1 MGLAMTSKNLLSRE
15 SGSAFKER
23 RSFIGA
29 MATLGAGLAG
39 SVILPETGLAQP
51 TPEAHKKTKSA
62 ASVCGHSTVIASD
75 AATVAETT
83 AGKSL
88 DSDGTAYTFS
98 KVYPTARQ
106 PLAPGA
112 SCRQSSLNR
121 GRDSHDRGGNF
132 KSSGNTDSCFCA
144 VTHR

>member
-1 MGLAMTSKNLLSRE
+1 MTSKHLLNRE
-15 SGSAFKER
+15 SGPAFKER

-39 SVILPETGLAQP
+39 SVILPGTSLAEA

-83 AGKSL
+83 AGKIRGFRRN
-88 DSDGTAYTFS
+88 D
-98 KVYPTARQ
+98 VYALKGVPY
-106 PLAPGA
+106 GA
-112 SCRQSSLNR
+112 SIAGARRFMPPVKPEPWTGIRTTEAAASIR
-121 GRDSHDRGGNF
+121 PEIH
-132 KSSGNTDSCFCA
+132 SCFYA